1 MRAYAG
7 GDATAFESLYDRHAT
22 RVWRYILRST
32 GNAATADELAQEV
45 WFSVARQAGQYAP
58 RASAPDLP
66 LVRFTTWLFTIARNK
81 IRDHYRKMNRKPQ
94 TDLENPEMLSADPD
108 STPLEELVWV
118 RRLVERLP
126 AHEQELIRLRY
137 AAQLDFVT
145 IAEILGKNAAAT
157 RKFHYRLIQ
166 KLQKQLEAKYSY
178 EDIIGRS
185 STMLE
190 LFSILP
196 RVAES
201 NSTVLLE
208 GASGTGKELF
218 AKAIHNLSPRKK
230 KRFVGVNCAALPDT
244 LLESE
249 LFGYK
254 AGAFTDAKRDKP
266 GRFAMAA
273 GGTIF
278 LDEIA
283 DMSPA
288 MQVKLLRVLQE
299 RVMEPLG
306 SLEPVKVDTRVIAAT
321 NRDLSELVNKGTF
334 REDLYY
340 RICVIHMKLPEL
352 KQRREDIPLLV
363 DHMIYKYNRLQNK
376 DIIGVSDEVMAILIN
391 YDFPGNI
398 RELENII
405 EQAFVLCRGGIIEL
419 QHLPIELRSSSVS
432 ALGKLGSL
440 SLESMEKQCII
451 EALQRHQGHRKQA
464 ALDLGIDV
472 STLYRKIKALNI
484 EVPETDGRQNNK

>member
-1 MRAYAG
+1 MNNNSMNNSNH
-7 GDATAFESLYDRHAT
+7 DI
-22 RVWRYILRST
+22 ILDSINEGVFT
-32 GNAATADELAQEV
+32 V
-45 WFSVARQAGQYAP
+45 
-58 RASAPDLP
+58 DLD
-66 LVRFTTWLFTIARNK
+66 WK
-81 IRDHYRKMNRKPQ
+81 I
-94 TDLENPEMLSADPD
+94 TS
-108 STPLEELVWV
+108 
-118 RRLVERLP
+118 
-126 AHEQELIRLRY
+126 
-137 AAQLDFVT
+137 F
-145 IAEILGKNAAAT
+145 NAAAQKIT
-157 RKFHYRLIQ
+157 GIPREQAMGRLCYEVLRANVCETNCALGHTFSSGNPIINSTAHIIDQ
-166 KLQKQLEAKYSY
+166 KGRQVPIRLSTEILRDEKGEIVGGVDTFQDLSHIEQLQKQLEARYSY

-196 RVAES
+196 RIAES

-218 AKAIHNLSPRKK
+218 AKAIHNLSPRKN

-249 LFGYK
+249 LFGFK

-266 GRFAMAA
+266 GRFAMAD

-321 NRDLSELVNKGTF
+321 NRDLSEMVKNGTF

-340 RICVIHMKLPEL
+340 RICVIHMILPEL

-376 DIIGVSDEVMAILIN
+376 DIIGVSDEVISILIN

-405 EQAFVLCRGGIIEL
+405 EQAFVLCRGGIIEM
-419 QHLPIELRSSSVS
+419 QHLPMELRPDTVS
-432 ALGKLGSL
+432 AFGELGSL
-440 SLESMEKQCII
+440 SLESMEKQFII

-464 ALDLGIDV
+464 AQDLGINV

-484 EVPETDGRQNNK
+484 EVPETDGRQINK

>member
-1 MRAYAG
+1 MSQNYSHT
-7 GDATAFESLYDRHAT
+7 DI
-22 RVWRYILRST
+22 ILDSINEGVFT
-32 GNAATADELAQEV
+32 V
-45 WFSVARQAGQYAP
+45 
-58 RASAPDLP
+58 DLD
-66 LVRFTTWLFTIARNK
+66 WK
-81 IRDHYRKMNRKPQ
+81 I
-94 TDLENPEMLSADPD
+94 TS
-108 STPLEELVWV
+108 
-118 RRLVERLP
+118 
-126 AHEQELIRLRY
+126 
-137 AAQLDFVT
+137 F
-145 IAEILGKNAAAT
+145 NAAAQKIT
-157 RKFHYRLIQ
+157 GIPREQAIGRLCYEILRANVCETNCALRHTFSSGNPIINSTAHIIDQ
-166 KLQKQLEAKYSY
+166 KGRQVPIRLSTAILRDEKGEIVGGVETFQDLSHIEQLQKQLEAKYSY

-218 AKAIHNLSPRKK
+218 AKAIHNLSPRKN

-340 RICVIHMKLPEL
+340 RICVIHMKLPGL

-376 DIIGVSDEVMAILIN
+376 DIIGVSNEVMAILIN

-440 SLESMEKQCII
+440 SLESMEKQFII